1 MACIPAYCAATA
13 AAVAAA
19 LSLCR
24 RGMHDGADED
34 NNELAKEGVVALF
47 DGALGIGRGLV

>member
-1 MACIPAYCAATA
+1 
-13 AAVAAA
+13 
-19 LSLCR
+19 
-24 RGMHDGADED
+24 MHDGADED